1 MITND
6 FVLSFAIAGG
16 TIIVQKIIEPIFE
29 GQELNMPNGNY
40 TVETITRTEE
50 FGSFTKLTESFE
62 LYYGETDDDKTTRAV
77 INFQQKYNSTLPEW
91 TDEIA
96 EDGIWGPQTY
106 DAMLGEYY

>member
-62 LYYGETDDDKTTRAV
+62 LYYGETDDGYILCWIKELETNNRTRPLR
-77 INFQQKYNSTLPEW
+77 I
-91 TDEIA
+91 
-96 EDGIWGPQTY
+96 
-106 DAMLGEYY
+106 

>member
-29 GQELNMPNGNY
+29 GQELNMPNGNC

-62 LYYGETDDDKTTRAV
+62 LYYGETDDDTFYVGLKNWRLT
-77 INFQQKYNSTLPEW
+77 IGPGLYEYNSKVLFE
-91 TDEIA
+91 
-96 EDGIWGPQTY
+96 
-106 DAMLGEYY
+106 GEFIIRPKE